1 MKKNYMEII
10 VKTLDDANRKAL
22 WYGDGKA
29 WDNRKKKIYAR
40 HTPRG
45 NVYQR
50 LREQEW
56 KSMYNKMLQLIS
68 DVKNLKDELNG
79 WSCNT

>member
-1 MKKNYMEII
+1 MKKNYMEL
-10 VKTLDDANRKAL
+10 VGDTLEKANRYAL
-22 WYGDGKA
+22 QYGDGKA
-29 WDNRKKKIYAR
+29 WDNRKKKIYSR

-50 LREQEW
+50 LHKQEW

-68 DVKNLKDELNG
+68 DAKNLKDELNG
-79 WSCNT
+79 R